1 MKAVGYSIVV
11 TVMAALVFAALG
23 RGDSDSTLR
32 LLGAGG
38 GAAIALVA
46 VALGVCRRN
55 PYVRW
60 DDDPEVS
67 LAPRYFFE
75 RRRTPRQATRTPAH
89 LMVNGCTCDAVILS
103 VSATGALL
111 RLRGQ
116 PGRALNAQVGQ
127 PVRIDNFPAGRL
139 ARIGN
144 HGVYVDFAVQFD
156 NAATGGPG
164 LDGEASAASLTGAR
178 SPA

>member
-1 MKAVGYSIVV
+1 MKAVGYSIAGTLV
-11 TVMAALVFAALG
+11 AAVLFTAIG
-23 RGDSDSTLR
+23 RDDSDSKLR
-32 LLGAGG
+32 MLGAGG

-55 PYVRW
+55 PHVRW

-67 LAPRYFFE
+67 LAPRFFFE
-75 RRRTPRQATRTPAH
+75 RRRAPRHATRTPAH
-89 LMVNGCTCDAVILS
+89 LTVNGRTCDAVVLS

-116 PGRALNAQVGQ
+116 PGRALHAQVGQ
-127 PVRIDNFPAGRL
+127 PVRIDEFPAGRL

-156 NAATGGPG
+156 AAEHGG
-164 LDGEASAASLTGAR
+164 DAEAADVTLTS